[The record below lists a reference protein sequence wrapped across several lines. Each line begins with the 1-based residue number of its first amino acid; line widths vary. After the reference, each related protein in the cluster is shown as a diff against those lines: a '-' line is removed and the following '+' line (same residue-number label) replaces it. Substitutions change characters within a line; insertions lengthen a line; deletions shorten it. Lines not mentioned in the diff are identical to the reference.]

1 MLVTFSYRQLSL
13 TWLYTEF
20 CPRSEV
26 KSVGVV
32 HHVYYHYKKSPG
44 LSKRRVCYSEIT
56 NQARPG
62 LTQCHQFSFPFF
74 RYFPRKFKNQSEEWT
89 KKTHSLSETGMLRA
103 SDFLQWFYWFL
114 FFRFL
119 LGFNLVSSV
128 LHTHNIWNKD
138 SANKCSLP
146 VSLPNY
152 KWKFSSD
159 RLDCKEN
166 PDSAFSSRAIQ
177 ELLSLSWTWICVM
190 LGNLTWVSFQ
200 GHPEPHQQAS
210 SVLCV
215 WSNKITASYP
225 SKYLHYITK
234 CTLTA
239 PALPPQWN
247 CRFWIFFFPALCLHI
262 PFRKGEEKRG
272 RRLGCHLQV

>member
-1 MLVTFSYRQLSL
+1 MTFSYRQLSL
-13 TWLYTEF
+13 TWLYSEF

-32 HHVYYHYKKSPG
+32 HRVYYHYKKSPG
-44 LSKRRVCYSEIT
+44 RSKRKVCYPEIT
-56 NQARPG
+56 NQARPR
-62 LTQCHQFSFPFF
+62 LTQCHQFSFFF
-74 RYFPRKFKNQSEEWT
+74 RYFSRKFTNQSEEWT
-89 KKTHSLSETGMLRA
+89 KKTHSLSKTGKLRA

-114 FFRFL
+114 FFCFL
-119 LGFNLVSSV
+119 LGFILVSSV

-146 VSLPNY
+146 FSLPNY

-177 ELLSLSWTWICVM
+177 ELLSLSWTSVCVV
-190 LGNLTWVSFQ
+190 LGNLTWASFQ

-210 SVLCV
+210 SVCV
-215 WSNKITASYP
+215 YDQTRS
-225 SKYLHYITK
+225 
-234 CTLTA
+234 
-239 PALPPQWN
+239 LPPIHQSTS
-247 CRFWIFFFPALCLHI
+247 II
-262 PFRKGEEKRG
+262 
-272 RRLGCHLQV
+272 